1 MKPYDLIEGL
11 ELQKL
16 SSTHKWHVQGSC
28 AVTGDGIY
36 EGMEMLSGLVK
47 QYKKARHHWF
57 SFRLYAVICDV
68 LNST

>member
-11 ELQKL
+11 ELRKL

-36 EGMEMLSGLVK
+36 EGMEVLSGLVK
-47 QYKKARHHWF
+47 EYKKGRHH
-57 SFRLYAVICDV
+57 
-68 LNST
+68 